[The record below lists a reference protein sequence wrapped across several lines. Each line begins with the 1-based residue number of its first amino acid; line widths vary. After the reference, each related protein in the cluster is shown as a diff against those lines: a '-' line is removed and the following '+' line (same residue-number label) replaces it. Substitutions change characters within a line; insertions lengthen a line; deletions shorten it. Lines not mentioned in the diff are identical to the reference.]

1 MQLSSSTSL
10 TLKLIGVLLLS
21 VTLVAC
27 GSSDSDSSRRG
38 NIIDGATPSPSPGT
52 DTDDDTQPGDDED
65 EGDSGG
71 EIDGGPSQLGSGIDA
86 DFDPGTI
93 EVGIGT
99 ATLSPGGRTALSVT
113 LVNHQNVVVVSPVE
127 VAFSSRCLSAG
138 SAYLT
143 GTTGE
148 NSNVAVTAHGQATV
162 TYHANGCVGE
172 DRITAR
178 ATYEGV
184 LAGSAWGSVT
194 VGSDT
199 VQNLV
204 FVGAEPEIIQIR
216 QAGGLETSRVSF
228 QVLGATG
235 SPMRDVPVNF
245 SLNHTLGNLSL
256 VHASD
261 TSDEIGMV
269 STIVQAGNVP
279 TAVWVTASTGD
290 AATQSNRLAVTTGI
304 PDQNSASL
312 SAENH
317 YPVAWNHDGIETGV
331 TMRLAD
337 AFNNPPPDGTTVYF
351 TTSGGAIDPT
361 CQTEN
366 GACSVMWRSQNP
378 RPGSDQPQLF
388 SFGPIVDDYGRPGY
402 GLNCPLNMKEC
413 RAGRV
418 VVLATALGNES
429 FIDETGSGLYEGP
442 DVDIFVT
449 TGNCDPSVP
458 VSGASVIDT
467 DNRDTLACDDLGE
480 AYLDKNFNRVRDSG
494 EEFVDLNGDGQ
505 YSGPNGIYNGVLCSD
520 GALAA
525 DLCTR
530 DPITIREHQTIVM
543 SCEYPYAP
551 GNRLPGQRDITLG
564 LDQETSITMLLAD
577 CNGNGMPQG
586 TTVSVNENQAEN
598 VTTSHVPE
606 NALMGSGEPSVI
618 RLTVKADDTDP
629 ASGTLWIDVAA
640 PTESGEVTTSFG
652 IDIN

>member
-1 MQLSSSTSL
+1 MQRANSTSSALKLFGVLILAL
-10 TLKLIGVLLLS
+10 TLA
-21 VTLVAC
+21 AC
-27 GSSDSDSSRRG
+27 GSSDSDNSRRN
-38 NIIDGATPSPSPGT
+38 NIIDGAIPSPGT
-52 DTDDDTQPGDDED
+52 DTDDETKPDDDED

-71 EIDGGPSQLGSGIDA
+71 EIDGGPSQLGSGIDD
-86 DFDPGTI
+86 DFAPGTI
-93 EVGIGT
+93 AVGIGT
-99 ATLSPGGRTALSVT
+99 DTLSPGGRTTLSVT
-113 LVNHQNVVVVSPVE
+113 LVDHQNALVVSPVE
-127 VAFSSRCLSAG
+127 VAFSSLCLSAG

-143 GTTGE
+143 GTAGE
-148 NSNVAVTAHGQATV
+148 DSNVATTAHGQATV

-178 ATYEGV
+178 ATYENV
-184 LAGSAWGSVT
+184 LAGSARGSVT

-204 FVGAEPEIIQIR
+204 FVDAEPDVIQIR
-216 QAGGLETSRVSF
+216 QAGGLETSRVTF

-235 SPMRDVPVNF
+235 SPMRDVPVDF
-245 SLNHTLGNLSL
+245 RLNHTLGNLSL
-256 VHASD
+256 VHTSD
-261 TSDEIGMV
+261 TSDEVGMV

-279 TAVWVTASTGD
+279 TAVWVTASTSD

-312 SAENH
+312 SVENP
-317 YPVAWNHDGIETGV
+317 YPVAWNHDGIETAV

-351 TTSGGAIDPT
+351 TTSGGAIEPA

-366 GACSVMWRSQNP
+366 GACSVTWRSQNP
-378 RPGSDQPQLF
+378 RPGAGQPQLF
-388 SFGPIVDDYGRPGY
+388 SYDVIENSSGHATGFS
-402 GLNCPLNMKEC
+402 LNCPTGMTEC

-449 TGNCDPSVP
+449 TGDCDLSVP

-467 DNRDTLACDDLGE
+467 DNRDILACDDLSE
-480 AYLDKNFNRVRDSG
+480 AYLDKNFNGVRDPG

-543 SCEYPYAP
+543 SCEHPYAP
-551 GNRLPGQRDITLG
+551 GDRLPGQRDITLG
-564 LDQETSITMLLAD
+564 LGEEATIIMLLAD

-586 TTVSVNENQAEN
+586 TTVSLNEDQAEN
-598 VTTSHVPE
+598 INTSHVPD
-606 NALMGSGEPSVI
+606 NPLVGSGEPAVI
-618 RLTVKADDTDP
+618 HLTVKADEADP
-629 ASGTLWIDVAA
+629 ASGILWVDVTA
-640 PTESGEVTTSFG
+640 PTENGELTTSYSIR
-652 IDIN
+652 ID

>member
-1 MQLSSSTSL
+1 MQRANSTSSALKLFGVLILAL
-10 TLKLIGVLLLS
+10 TLA
-21 VTLVAC
+21 AC
-27 GSSDSDSSRRG
+27 GSSDSDSSRRN
-38 NIIDGATPSPSPGT
+38 NIIDGAMPSPGSGA
-52 DTDDDTQPGDDED
+52 DTGGDTKPDDEN

-71 EIDGGPSQLGSGIDA
+71 EIDGGPSQLGSGIDD
-86 DFDPGTI
+86 DFTPGTI
-93 EVGIGT
+93 AVGIGT
-99 ATLSPGGRTALSVT
+99 ATLSPGGRTTLSVT

-143 GTTGE
+143 GTASE
-148 NSNVAVTAHGQATV
+148 NSNVAITAHGQATV

-178 ATYEGV
+178 ATNENI

-204 FVGAEPEIIQIR
+204 FVGAEPDVIQIR
-216 QAGGLETSRVSF
+216 QAGGLETSRLTF

-245 SLNHTLGNLSL
+245 RLNHTLGNLSL
-256 VHASD
+256 VHTSD
-261 TSDEIGMV
+261 TSDEVGMV

-279 TAVWVTASTGD
+279 TAVWVTASTSD

-312 SAENH
+312 SVENP
-317 YPVAWNHDGIETGV
+317 YPVAWNHDGIETAV

-351 TTSGGAIDPT
+351 TTSGGAIESD
-361 CQTEN
+361 CKTEN
-366 GACSVMWRSQNP
+366 GACSVTWNSQNP
-378 RPGSDQPQLF
+378 RPGAGEPQLF
-388 SFGPIVDDYGRPGY
+388 SYGSTVDEYGRPAY
-402 GLNCPLNMKEC
+402 GLNCPPGMTEC

-418 VVLATALGNES
+418 VVLATTLGNES

-449 TGNCDPSVP
+449 TGDCDPSVP
-458 VSGASVIDT
+458 VSGASVINT
-467 DNRDTLACDDLGE
+467 ENRDSLACDDLGE
-480 AYLDKNFNRVRDSG
+480 AYLDKNFNGVRDPG
-494 EEFVDLNGDGQ
+494 EEFVDLDGDGQ
-505 YSGPNGIYNGVLCSD
+505 YSGPNGIYNGILCSD
-520 GALAA
+520 AALAA
-525 DLCTR
+525 DQCTR
-530 DPITIREHQTIVM
+530 DPITIREHLTIVM
-543 SCEYPYAP
+543 SCEHPYAP

-564 LDQETSITMLLAD
+564 PDQEATITMLLAD

-586 TTVSVNENQAEN
+586 TTVSLNESQVEN
-598 VTTSHVPE
+598 VTSSHVPDGP
-606 NALMGSGEPSVI
+606 LIGSGEPGLI
-618 RLTVKADDTDP
+618 RVTVKAHETDP
-629 ASGTLWIDVAA
+629 ASGMLWVDIAA
-640 PTESGEVTTSFG
+640 PTERGEVTTSFG
-652 IDIN
+652 IEIN

>member
-1 MQLSSSTSL
+1 MQLSSSISP
-10 TLKLIGVLLLS
+10 TLKLIGILLLS
-21 VTLVAC
+21 LTLAAC
-27 GSSDSDSSRRG
+27 GSSDSDSSRRS
-38 NIIDGATPSPSPGT
+38 NIIDGATPSPGPGT
-52 DTDDDTQPGDDED
+52 DTDGETKPED

-71 EIDGGPSQLGSGIDA
+71 EIDGGPSQLGSGIDD
-86 DFDPGTI
+86 DFVPGTVA
-93 EVGIGT
+93 VGIGT
-99 ATLSPGGRTALSVT
+99 ATLSPGGRTTLSVT

-138 SAYLT
+138 SAYLA

-148 NSNVAVTAHGQATV
+148 NSNVAITAHGQATV

-184 LAGSAWGSVT
+184 LAGSAWGSVV

-204 FVGAEPEIIQIR
+204 FVGAEPELIQIR
-216 QAGGLETSRVSF
+216 QAGGLETSRVTF

-235 SPMRDVPVNF
+235 SPMRDVPVDFN
-245 SLNHTLGNLSL
+245 LNHTLGNLSL
-256 VHASD
+256 VHTSD

-312 SAENH
+312 SVENH
-317 YPVAWNHDGIETGV
+317 HPVAWTHDGIETGV
-331 TMRLAD
+331 TMLLAD

-351 TTSGGAIDPT
+351 TTSGGAIEPE
-361 CQTEN
+361 CKTEN

-378 RPGSDQPQLF
+378 RPGAGQPQLF
-388 SFGPIVDDYGRPGY
+388 SYDVVTNGSGHATGFS
-402 GLNCPLNMKEC
+402 LNCPPNMAEC

-449 TGNCDPSVP
+449 TGDCDLSVP

-467 DNRDTLACDDLGE
+467 DNRDTLACDDLSE
-480 AYLDKNFNRVRDSG
+480 AYLDKNFNGVRDPG
-494 EEFVDLNGDGQ
+494 EEFVDLNDDGQ

-525 DLCTR
+525 GVCTR

-543 SCEYPYAP
+543 SCEHPYAP
-551 GNRLPGQRDITLG
+551 GDRLPGQRDITLG
-564 LDQETSITMLLAD
+564 LDQEATIIMLLAD

-586 TTVSVNENQAEN
+586 TTVSLNEDQAEN
-598 VTTSHVPE
+598 VTTSHVPDKP
-606 NALMGSGEPSVI
+606 LIGSGGPAVI
-618 RLTVKADDTDP
+618 RVTVKADDAEA
-629 ASGTLWIDVAA
+629 ASGILWVDVTA
-640 PTESGEVTTSFG
+640 PTENGELTTSFG
-652 IDIN
+652 IGIN